1 MPKIRRKAA
10 HVLCRLFKKSEENID
25 ALKYDDAEPASL
37 SPTAQKSSPD
47 DASLHNVSTNG
58 TKMWLTDTAHN
69 LAHSSADSFE
79 NWVSDPLKS
88 SEKEP
93 VEKSYPELGAYL
105 DSRFA
110 NDFGSETRLN
120 FQDGTCEQD
129 VCLSELLSLL
139 QNGKECSINK
149 SASKITT
156 TMGSETPVSTGP
168 NIGSHYS
175 AGNDLEQP
183 TSKTNIHATGSFA
196 IGQPEFKFRSRD
208 SRSPRTDRT
217 YPSSE
222 DVMGKALLLEDSA
235 CRLILHLMVKK
246 PVQLSL
252 RFVTALTTLR

>member
-1 MPKIRRKAA
+1 MPKIRRKAE
-10 HVLCRLFKKSEENID
+10 HVLCHLFKKSEENID

-47 DASLHNVSTNG
+47 DASLHNVSMDG
-58 TKMWLTDTAHN
+58 TEMWLTDTAHN

-79 NWVSDPLKS
+79 NQVSDPLKS

-93 VEKSYPELGAYL
+93 VEK
-105 DSRFA
+105 
-110 NDFGSETRLN
+110 
-120 FQDGTCEQD
+120 DGTCEQD

-156 TMGSETPVSTGP
+156 TMGSETPVSTGISVHIIARVMIWNSQQARQIFMLLAVLQLVNP
-168 NIGSHYS
+168 NS
-175 AGNDLEQP
+175 
-183 TSKTNIHATGSFA
+183 SFGPVTPVHFELTELTQA
-196 IGQPEFKFRSRD
+196 QK
-208 SRSPRTDRT
+208 
-217 YPSSE
+217 
-222 DVMGKALLLEDSA
+222 MLWGKALLLEDSA
-235 CRLILHLMVKK
+235 CRSILHLMVKK